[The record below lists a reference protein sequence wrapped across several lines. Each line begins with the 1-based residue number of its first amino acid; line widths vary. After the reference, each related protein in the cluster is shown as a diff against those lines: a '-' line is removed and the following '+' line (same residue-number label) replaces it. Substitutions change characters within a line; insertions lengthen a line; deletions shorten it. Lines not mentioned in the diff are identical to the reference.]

1 MSHRPRIVFED
12 ERDSDGFGV
21 IAWIFGFI
29 FFAYA
34 AAVLLCVLLTRGNP

>member
-1 MSHRPRIVFED
+1 MNRQPRIVFED
-12 ERDSDGFGV
+12 ESDTEGFGV

-34 AAVLLCVLLTRGNP
+34 AAILLCLLTHSR

>member
-1 MSHRPRIVFED
+1 MSRHDVRIVFED
-12 ERDSDGFGV
+12 ELDTEGFGV

-34 AAVLLCVLLTRGNP
+34 AAIVACLLTHWR